1 MEFLRKFWAAWKKF
15 GHFMGDLIG
24 RLVLTIFYFTVFLPF
39 GLGTRLF
46 ADRLDIKQKINAHWR
61 NRQTTDL
68 TLKDGRRLW

>member
-24 RLVLTIFYFTVFLPF
+24 RLVLTIFYFTILLPF
-39 GLGTRLF
+39 GLGTRLL